1 MNRQQRRRMDKMTQ
15 KEFKRVRDYTLKQ
28 LEKQYPDKD
37 FTKEEIELAEQK
49 VKDIINI
56 EQQFK

>member
-1 MNRQQRRRMDKMTQ
+1 MNRRERRLMDRMTK
-15 KEFKRVRDYTLKQ
+15 KEFERVRDYTLKQ
-28 LEKQYPDKD
+28 LRQQYPDKN
-37 FTKEEIELAEQK
+37 FTKEEIEIAEQK